1 MGAFDTDELLGE
13 IAELRADL
21 EEAQAALKK
30 QERAKNPPQSP
41 SGPPGELRGNS
52 RRLAKDRYD
61 RALSGQL
68 LAVRL
73 SAEVERLVTAGR
85 VPWNVAIDGLGIAIA
100 EFETRLAE
108 ESLSWARD
116 FAPCHGGDRARMD
129 DE

>member
-1 MGAFDTDELLGE
+1 MIDDLLGE
-13 IAELRADL
+13 IAELKADL
-21 EEAQAALKK
+21 EEAQALLKK
-30 QERAKNPPQSP
+30 QKRAENPPQ
-41 SGPPGELRGNS
+41 GPNALPGELRGNS

-85 VPWNVAIDGLGIAIA
+85 VPWNVAIDGLGIAIDV
-100 EFETRLAE
+100 FETRLAE
-108 ESLSWARD
+108 ESLSWAKG
-116 FAPCHGGDRARMD
+116 FTPCYANDRARMD